1 MPETGDA
8 ASSASTLPNPTDDA
22 RPVTIAPTPKR
33 RRDLHSSLTDLPDE
47 ELILLSQEGEEEA
60 FGEFVRRHTP
70 AVHRWMARAVG
81 EQEADDMAQ
90 EVFLKA
96 YRGLAR
102 FRGEAPPRAWLA
114 SIADNAVKN
123 RYRARG
129 RFRRIFAGSTDS
141 PESPEPTR
149 DERGPEGDASAGEA
163 RRFVAEALKLLPAE
177 FRMPVV
183 LRDLEEWSYEEIATS
198 LDLPVGTVK
207 SRISRG
213 RGQLRVILAPLMD
226 SGKTVV

>member
-1 MPETGDA
+1 MSLDETGHA
-8 ASSASTLPNPTDDA
+8 LESLPA
-22 RPVTIAPTPKR
+22 
-33 RRDLHSSLTDLPDE
+33 LPDYA
-47 ELILLSQEGEEEA
+47 LIALAREREDEAA

-81 EQEADDMAQ
+81 EQEADDMTQ

-96 YRGLAR
+96 YRGLPR

-129 RFRRIFAGSTDS
+129 RFRRIFAPS
-141 PESPEPTR
+141 R
-149 DERGPEGDASAGEA
+149 DETGAPDPAAESSNPEESARAGES
-163 RRFVAEALKLLPAE
+163 RRFVAEALKLLPVE

-183 LRDLEEWSYEEIATS
+183 LRDLEEWSYEEIAVS

-207 SRISRG
+207 SRIARG
-213 RGQLRVILAPLMD
+213 RERLRTILLPWIR
-226 SGKTVV
+226 SGKNVT